1 MIERPQL
8 IFAGAQHAL
17 LRDHLIATDGKE
29 AAAILLCRS
38 AWPACARLMV
48 IDMLLVPHA
57 LCSSRESDFISWPGE
72 MLSAAINRAEDE
84 GLSLILIHS
93 HPGGYFGFS
102 VTDDASDHIAIGS
115 IFQGW
120 DGPEPFYGH
129 GSAIMVPSG
138 QICARLYE
146 KNLDSTPVDTIWVI
160 GDDIRR
166 WRDGEPAGHGPMAFG
181 SSMTSL
187 LGELH
192 AAVIGVSGTGSIIAE
207 QAARMGFGKLTLI
220 DFDRIEEK
228 NLNRILGSSGAD
240 AREARLK
247 VESFAAHALSYRP
260 DLEIVVLA
268 QNIFSREAVLAAAKS
283 DVLFCCVDSAEGRQI
298 VDLIAQ
304 AFMLPMID
312 MGVTIPTRRRPDSGL
327 AVAEVVGRIDYIQ
340 PLGSTLFDRGV
351 YSAASLRAEYLAR
364 VEPDTFYAEIAEGY
378 IKGAPQ
384 EAPSVIA
391 LNMRA
396 ASAAM
401 VEFLARMFPFR
412 HESNRLKARTIFML
426 ADGDQDYC
434 SEDDFAR
441 TGAHDMGRGVAEPLL
456 GLPALG

>member
-1 MIERPQL
+1 MIDPPQL
-8 IFAGAQHAL
+8 IFAGTQHAL
-17 LRDHLIATDGKE
+17 LKEHLIATDGKE

-38 AWPACARLMV
+38 AWPVCARLMV
-48 IDMLLVPHA
+48 IDMLLVPHS
-57 LCSSRESDFISWPGE
+57 LCSSREPDFISWPGE
-72 MLSAAINRAEDE
+72 MLSAAIDRAEDE

-102 VTDDASDHIAIGS
+102 ATDDASDYIAIGN

-120 DGPEPFYGH
+120 DGPEPAYGH
-129 GSAIMVPSG
+129 GSAIMIPSG
-138 QICARLYE
+138 QISARLYE
-146 KNLDSTPVDTIWVI
+146 KNLDSTPVKAIWVI
-160 GDDIRR
+160 GDDIRC
-166 WRDGEPAGHGPMAFG
+166 WRDGEPADHAPMAFG

-187 LGELH
+187 LSEMH

-228 NLNRILGSSGAD
+228 NLNRILGSSAAD
-240 AREARLK
+240 AHEARLK
-247 VESFAAHALSYRP
+247 VESFAAHARGFRP
-260 DLEIVVLA
+260 DLEIIVLA

-283 DVLFCCVDSAEGRQI
+283 DVLFCSVDSAEGRQV

-312 MGVTIPTRRRPDSGL
+312 MGVTIPTRRRLDGGL
-327 AVAEVVGRIDYIQ
+327 AVAEVVGRIDYVQ
-340 PLGSTLFDRGV
+340 PSGSTLLDRGV
-351 YSAASLRAEYLAR
+351 YSSASLRAEYLAR
-364 VEPDTFYAEIAEGY
+364 VDPDTFHAEIAEGY

-426 ADGDQDYC
+426 ADGDQDYFC
-434 SEDDFAR
+434 EDDFVN
-441 TGAHDMGRGVAEPLL
+441 TGANIMGRGAAEPLL